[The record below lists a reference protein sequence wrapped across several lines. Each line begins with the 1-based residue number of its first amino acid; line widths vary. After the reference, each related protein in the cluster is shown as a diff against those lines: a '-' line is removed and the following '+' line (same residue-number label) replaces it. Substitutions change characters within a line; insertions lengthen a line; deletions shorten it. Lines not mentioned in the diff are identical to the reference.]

1 MVVGEAQAVA
11 ADPDHPQ
18 SPARVHIVGDK
29 DLVAEL
35 VQLLVAVHVVVPGE
49 AHGHGVAVGR
59 QELLQLVH
67 LLEIEGAWAQVYG
80 VVGEHHHALG
90 RRLLELLEPIPQ
102 PGQRAALE
110 VVQIG
115 HLAEDPTDVASTEVQ
130 AQEAQPAVVEDQ
142 VLEPGVHSFFRVLHE
157 RIRLE
162 PPLQLSRQQQEL
174 RQVDMFQNLL
184 VTDYMFV
191 KDRLFA
197 SLNLNEK
204 EMQLYDTVANLLERN
219 IIKPDLVIYLQA
231 DTDTLIKNI
240 AARGREMEQE
250 ITWDYIDALNQVY
263 TEYFFRYQETPLVII
278 NTSNIDFVHNENDLK
293 EVINY
298 IRQPISGTKFYNPV
312 SEL

>member
-1 MVVGEAQAVA
+1 MRNLYYIA
-11 ADPDHPQ
+11 
-18 SPARVHIVGDK
+18 
-29 DLVAEL
+29 
-35 VQLLVAVHVVVPGE
+35 
-49 AHGHGVAVGR
+49 
-59 QELLQLVH
+59 
-67 LLEIEGAWAQVYG
+67 IEGAIG
-80 VVGEHHHALG
+80 VGKTSLANLMSKELG
-90 RRLLELLEPIPQ
+90 ARL
-102 PGQRAALE
+102 
-110 VVQIG
+110 
-115 HLAEDPTDVASTEVQ
+115 
-130 AQEAQPAVVEDQ
+130 
-142 VLEPGVHSFFRVLHE
+142 VLEEFEENPFLPDFYKDPERYAFQTQLFFL
-157 RIRLE
+157 
-162 PPLQLSRQQQEL
+162 LQRYRQQQEL

-219 IIKPDLVIYLQA
+219 IIKSDLVIYLQA
-231 DTDTLIKNI
+231 DTDTLMKNI
-240 AARGREMEQE
+240 ATRGREMEQE